1 MLKEHHVTSTVF
13 FFSKVIIVGVL
24 WVGTG
29 KYEHLTWEND
39 TLKNEVSNIKIH
51 SSYLAPE
58 EMINNHGK
66 ELHTTMMDGR
76 FTVFVNGAG
85 YESCFYPVAYMH
97 LINNVCV
104 NVVIYPLGSHKNS

>member
-1 MLKEHHVTSTVF
+1 MLKEHYVTSTVF
-13 FFSKVIIVGVL
+13 LFSKVIIVGVL
-24 WVGTG
+24 VVGTG
-29 KYEHLTWEND
+29 KYEHLTWDND
-39 TLKNEVSNIKIH
+39 TLKKEVSNVKIQ
-51 SSYLAPE
+51 SSFLAPE
-58 EMINNHGK
+58 EMKNNHRK
-66 ELHTTMMDGR
+66 ELHTTMMGGG

>member
-1 MLKEHHVTSTVF
+1 
-13 FFSKVIIVGVL
+13 
-24 WVGTG
+24 
-29 KYEHLTWEND
+29 
-39 TLKNEVSNIKIH
+39 
-51 SSYLAPE
+51 
-58 EMINNHGK
+58 MISNHGK
-66 ELHTTMMDGR
+66 ELLTHMVDSS

>member
-1 MLKEHHVTSTVF
+1 MLKEHNITSTVF
-13 FFSKVIIVGVL
+13 FFSKVIIVEVL

-39 TLKNEVSNIKIH
+39 ILKNEVSNIKIQ
-51 SSYLAPE
+51 SSFLTPE
-58 EMINNHGK
+58 EINNNQGK
-66 ELHTTMMDGR
+66 ELHTTMMDGS

>member
-13 FFSKVIIVGVL
+13 FFSKVFIVGVL

-29 KYEHLTWEND
+29 KYEHLTWEHD
-39 TLKNEVSNIKIH
+39 TLKSKVSNIKIQI
-51 SSYLAPE
+51 SFLAPE
-58 EMINNHGK
+58 EMDNNRGK
-66 ELHTTMMDGR
+66 ELHTTMMDGG

-85 YESCFYPVAYMH
+85 CESCFYPVVYMH